1 MNKVDVYKIGWN
13 NAVLKFEIVAMIKY
27 EDNYSV
33 VCMKHGGSS
42 QSNW

>member
-1 MNKVDVYKIGWN
+1 MFTRLDETMPF
-13 NAVLKFEIVAMIKY
+13 LKFEILAMIKY

-42 QSNW
+42 QSN